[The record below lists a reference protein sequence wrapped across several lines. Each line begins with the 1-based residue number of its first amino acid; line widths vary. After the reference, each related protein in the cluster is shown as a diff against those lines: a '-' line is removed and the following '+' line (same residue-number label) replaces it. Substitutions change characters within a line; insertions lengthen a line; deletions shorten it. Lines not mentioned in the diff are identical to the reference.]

1 MTNAGSDETGRVRD
15 IFNKLALRY
24 DRSTRLRRSFRRA
37 MGRASRTALQDS
49 LEVVPSNG

>member
-1 MTNAGSDETGRVRD
+1 MTNAGSDETGWVRD
-15 IFNKLALRY
+15 NKLALRY
-24 DRSTRLRRSFRRA
+24 DRSTRLRRSSRRA